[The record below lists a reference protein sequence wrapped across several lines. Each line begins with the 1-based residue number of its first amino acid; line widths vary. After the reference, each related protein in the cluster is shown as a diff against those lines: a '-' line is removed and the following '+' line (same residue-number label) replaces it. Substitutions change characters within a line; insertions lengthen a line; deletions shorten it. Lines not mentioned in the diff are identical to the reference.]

1 MQDVLVLLQHLTEN
15 EETTIKLIIECLYD
29 VGAVNFINKKVQNDS
44 INQVTKTLAGM
55 SKPIAKR
62 YGYYW
67 FKKNCPELIVNW
79 LTRKV
84 AFPAPKAKA
93 VQQQEI
99 APKVEPVPIATEA
112 PSPVAPTPQNQS
124 EEASKSE
131 DSATSADT
139 AHPQEETPEL
149 SIVPIN
155 GTTGSQEEQLQVMVS
170 SADDL
175 QAEPCAAHENAV
187 DQLSSTSPTH
197 ETSGIQSKTADSET
211 VNNLIGTVE
220 SATPSEPDAPSEN
233 PPSSAALPTSQQ
245 AQALPTSETN
255 ALQTGQLKT
264 PNKLLMES
272 FKVTALPT
280 PMEQKTT
287 QIRRLKTQ
295 NKLLMGSLAG
305 TILVGGLAIWQLH
318 TTQESALQLRQSTP
332 SSIVPASQSVE

>member
-79 LTRKV
+79 LTRKI

-93 VQQQEI
+93 VQQQETV
-99 APKVEPVPIATEA
+99 PKVEPAPISTEA
-112 PSPVAPTPQNQS
+112 PSPVAPTPQSQS
-124 EEASKSE
+124 EEASRLE
-131 DSATSADT
+131 ESATSADA

-149 SIVPIN
+149 SIA
-155 GTTGSQEEQLQVMVS
+155 TSATSSQEEQPQVMVS
-170 SADDL
+170 AADDL
-175 QAEPCAAHENAV
+175 RVVHENAV
-187 DQLSSTSPTH
+187 DQLPSTSPTH
-197 ETSGIQSKTADSET
+197 ETPGIQSKTADSET
-211 VNNLIGTVE
+211 ANDLIGTVQ
-220 SATPSEPDAPSEN
+220 SATPSEPNAPSEN

-245 AQALPTSETN
+245 TQALPTPETN
-255 ALQTGQLKT
+255 ALKTDQLKT

-318 TTQESALQLRQSTP
+318 TTQQSALQLRQSTP

>member
-99 APKVEPVPIATEA
+99 VPKVEPAPISTEA

-131 DSATSADT
+131 ESATFTNT

-149 SIVPIN
+149 SIAPS
-155 GTTGSQEEQLQVMVS
+155 TTGSQKEQLQVMVS
-170 SADDL
+170 SVDDL
-175 QAEPCAAHENAV
+175 AEPCAAHENAV
-187 DQLSSTSPTH
+187 DQLSSTSPIH
-197 ETSGIQSKTADSET
+197 ETPGIQIKTANSET
-211 VNNLIGTVE
+211 ANDLIGTVE

-264 PNKLLMES
+264 PNKVLMES

>member
-79 LTRKV
+79 LTRKI

-93 VQQQEI
+93 VQQQET
-99 APKVEPVPIATEA
+99 APKVKPAPISTEA
-112 PSPVAPTPQNQS
+112 PSPVAPIPQSQS
-124 EEASKSE
+124 EEASNLKE
-131 DSATSADT
+131 SATSVDT

-149 SIVPIN
+149 SIA
-155 GTTGSQEEQLQVMVS
+155 TSATSSQEEQPQVMVS

-175 QAEPCAAHENAV
+175 RVVHENAV
-187 DQLSSTSPTH
+187 DQLPSTSPTH
-197 ETSGIQSKTADSET
+197 ETPGIQSKIADFETAND
-211 VNNLIGTVE
+211 LIGTVQ
-220 SATPSEPDAPSEN
+220 SATPSEPNAPSEN

-245 AQALPTSETN
+245 TQALPTPETN
-255 ALQTGQLKT
+255 ALQTDPLKT
-264 PNKLLMES
+264 PNKVLMES

-318 TTQESALQLRQSTP
+318 TTQESALQPRQSTP